1 MTVNFTAESVVVV
14 DELLVVLVMP
24 EFSSLEQAMIQI
36 VTKTNADNFKKRVFI
51 NDNFGLFSG

>member
-1 MTVNFTAESVVVV
+1 MTVNFTAVSVVVV